1 MADMTYTVH
10 VTREGDTWL
19 ADVPSVAGAHTFARS
34 LEGLARSVREVVVL
48 MDDLPDDADVELD
61 LRFDVAD
68 ESVIEAEHLRRARED
83 IGRREAELV
92 SETGRIAA
100 SLSRTYSVRDTA
112 AMLGVTPGRVSQLVN
127 NTR

>member
-1 MADMTYTVH
+1 MTYTVH